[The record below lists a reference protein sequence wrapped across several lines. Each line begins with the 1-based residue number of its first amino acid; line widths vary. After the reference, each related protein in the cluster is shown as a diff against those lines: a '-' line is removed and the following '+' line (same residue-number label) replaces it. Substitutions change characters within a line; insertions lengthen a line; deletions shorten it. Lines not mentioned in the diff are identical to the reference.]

1 MGEQRVITVRDALN
15 EALRE
20 EMRRDPTV
28 VLLGEDIGKYWNGAF
43 KVTSKLAEEFGEERV
58 RDTPISEN
66 AIIGCGVGLAMT
78 GFRPVCEIM
87 FGDLITLAMDQIV
100 NQAAKMRYMFGGQTA
115 VPLVVRTPW
124 GAGGSYAAHHSSS
137 YEAWFMHVPGL
148 RIAMPS
154 TPHDFKG
161 LLKTAIRMDDPVMF
175 FEQKFLYNT
184 KGPVP
189 DGEYTVPFG
198 VADVKREGDDVTIVA
213 TSKMVLLALEA
224 AGLLASEGV
233 SVEVVDPRTLNPLD
247 ENAIARSVR
256 KTGRL
261 VVVHEAAERG
271 GISGEIVK
279 VAIKHAFYHLDAPP
293 VTVGGKNCH
302 LAFSPALEQFGSPTT
317 GEIVAA
323 VRGLVR

>member
-1 MGEQRVITVRDALN
+1 MVEEREIQYREALN
-15 EALRE
+15 EALDE
-20 EMRRDPTV
+20 EMARDPNV
-28 VLLGEDIGKYWNGAF
+28 VLIGEDIGKHWNGAF
-43 KVTSKLAEEFGEERV
+43 KVTKGLADKYGDDRV

-100 NQAAKMRYMFGGQTA
+100 NQAAKMRFMFGGSLK

-137 YEAWFMHVPGL
+137 YEAWFMHIPGL
-148 RIAMPS
+148 RIAVPS
-154 TPHDFKG
+154 TPYDAKG
-161 LLKTAIRMDDPVMF
+161 LMKSAIRMDDPVMF

-184 KGPVP
+184 KGHVP
-189 DGEYTVPFG
+189 REEYTIPFG
-198 VADVKREGDDVTIVA
+198 VGEIKREGDDVTVVA

-224 AGLLASEGV
+224 AADLKAEGV

-247 ENAIARSVR
+247 KDLIIKSVR

-261 VVVHEAAERG
+261 VVVHEASNTG
-271 GISGEIVK
+271 GISGEIIK
-279 VAIKHAFYHLDAPP
+279 VAMDGAFYHMDAKP
-293 VTVGGKNCH
+293 VTVAGKDCH
-302 LAFSPALEQFGSPTT
+302 LAFSPVLEQAHSPNTADIIAAIQ
-317 GEIVAA
+317 EII
-323 VRGLVR
+323 